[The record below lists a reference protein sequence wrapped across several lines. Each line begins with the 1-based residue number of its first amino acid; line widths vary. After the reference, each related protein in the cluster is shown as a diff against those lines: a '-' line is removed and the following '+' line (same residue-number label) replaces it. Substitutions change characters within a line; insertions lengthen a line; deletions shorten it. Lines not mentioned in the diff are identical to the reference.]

1 MDIMDIK
8 LANKFATEIAAGFSK
23 VEVDGMNIIFT
34 LNDGKTVTLTVPTPK
49 DGVSVVGLEIDED
62 GSLLC
67 TLSNGTVIDAGGVPF
82 VKPERGVDYWTEQ
95 DKTEIKNYIDESMS
109 TAFSVE
115 QDSENDTLI
124 FKRIGLN

>member
-34 LNDGKTVTLTVPTPK
+34 LNDGKTTTLTVPTPK

-95 DKTEIKNYIDESMS
+95 DKTEIKNYVDESMS
-109 TAFSVE
+109 TAFSIE
-115 QDSENDTLI
+115 QDDKNDTLI
-124 FKRIGLN
+124 FRKIGLN

>member
-34 LNDGKTVTLTVPTPK
+34 LNDGKTTTLTVPTPK

-95 DKTEIKNYIDESMS
+95 DKTEIKNYVDESMS
-109 TAFSVE
+109 TAFSIE
-115 QDSENDTLI
+115 QDGENDTLI